1 MSWTQLGT
9 NASYSVIID
18 FSLRV
23 PYGLQHGISERG
35 DYANRV
41 QGDAASHALNGAP
54 YWTYMRRRA
63 ELSTQVFHSNGSEKA
78 LSYTRLVRYG
88 GARLFPMV
96 QYPPVGF
103 PLSNR
108 GPNFPFR
115 SEEHTSELQSLMRIS
130 YAVFFLK
137 KKHIKQT
144 IRTTH
149 S

>member
-1 MSWTQLGT
+1 MWLIVFFFASRRRHTRCALVTGVQTCALPILGT

-23 PYGLQHGISERG
+23 PNGLQHGISERG

-78 LSYTRLVRYG
+78 LSYTRLVDRKST
-88 GARLFPMV
+88 RLNS
-96 QYPPVGF
+96 
-103 PLSNR
+103 SN
-108 GPNFPFR
+108 
-115 SEEHTSELQSLMRIS
+115 
-130 YAVFFLK
+130 
-137 KKHIKQT
+137 
-144 IRTTH
+144 
-149 S
+149 